1 MDVERALLNLLHV
14 LAVGDLLIGP
24 VLVLFLLPEDGF
36 DLVVKFVTTVTHKQN
51 LEGLFDGDPAL
62 KGLVVHQELNKV
74 EQLARLQSGLQ
85 AVLSC

>member
-1 MDVERALLNLLHV
+1 MDFERALLDLLHV
-14 LAVGDLLIGP
+14 LAVGDLLVRP
-24 VLVLFLLPEDGF
+24 VLVLFLFPKDGF
-36 DLVVKFVTTVTHKQN
+36 DLVVKLVTAVTHKQN

-74 EQLARLQSGLQ
+74 EELARLQSGLK